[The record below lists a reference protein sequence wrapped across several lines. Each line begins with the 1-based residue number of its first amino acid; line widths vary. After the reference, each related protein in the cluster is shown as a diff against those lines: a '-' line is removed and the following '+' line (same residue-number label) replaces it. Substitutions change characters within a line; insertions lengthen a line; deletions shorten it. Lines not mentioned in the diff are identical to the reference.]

1 NIPEDKKVMLYAPT
15 WRDYE
20 FHNGANFQP
29 YQFKFD
35 LERMREKFGNEYVLL
50 VRLHYRDAMR
60 IQLEGYEDFV
70 YNVSSYDDIQELYLI
85 SNLL

>member
-1 NIPEDKKVMLYAPT
+1 DIGYPRNDVLLNKNKEVKIRAIKKKLNIPEDKKVMLYAPT

-35 LERMREKFGNEYVLL
+35 LERMREKFGNDYVLL
-50 VRLHYRDAMR
+50 VRLH
-60 IQLEGYEDFV
+60 
-70 YNVSSYDDIQELYLI
+70 
-85 SNLL
+85 